1 MKFASPHL
9 FWVKWV
15 CWQWHLMPVCRILF
29 QQPIKSSSGNPSNPV
44 KKTVP
49 NSSPSWLPCYIHLLP
64 YLPLWLRIYCFKL
77 NFKTIV
83 QLNIPNFEKSILEAS
98 RYEIP
103 ILSCCLLPF
112 SFGHALSLFYP
123 IFNYFHDFLDFQQAW
138 INFMIPNNGI
148 HGTNS
153 CEIN

>member
-1 MKFASPHL
+1 MKFASPQL

-83 QLNIPNFEKSILEAS
+83 QLNILNFEKFIFRPSLGNKIQVSIS
-98 RYEIP
+98 F
-103 ILSCCLLPF
+103 CCHFPSGMRFHYFIFNWFARF
-112 SFGHALSLFYP
+112 SF
-123 IFNYFHDFLDFQQAW
+123 QAW
-138 INFMIPNNGI
+138 IHFMIPNNGI
-148 HGTNS
+148 HRTNS
-153 CEIN
+153 YEIN